1 MKGMDSATV
10 GTLDSCAS
18 CPASDNCCSRVKH
31 GGAVEAPV
39 LLESEAR
46 RIAQRTGEAVGAFS
60 RDLGD
65 GAFRQILSR
74 HGCAFFSQGRCDIYE
89 DRPID
94 CRLFPVD
101 IIEQDDGTL
110 IWIAYTRL
118 CPEGFDRTGLLD
130 HAERLLPALAG
141 RTREYARVEAR
152 GMDAEPYEVLG
163 PLSTQ

>member
-65 GAFRQILSR
+65 GAFRQILS
-74 HGCAFFSQGRCDIYE
+74 
-89 DRPID
+89 
-94 CRLFPVD
+94 
-101 IIEQDDGTL
+101 